1 MTSAVSI
8 LPGAQLAVLNAA
20 YRAAVARKR
29 LRLALAAAAFFAALV
44 VAAFGA
50 EVNLRTL
57 FTYFGNFISY
67 FDRILTLEDGT
78 RVWSNPAEWFWGWRK
93 WLWMLAE
100 TILISYV
107 GTMIGAVL
115 AFALNFFAAQNT
127 SPAPWLRFVIRRLL
141 EFARTVPGIVFA
153 LIFVIAFGLGPMAG
167 VLAIAIHSTGA
178 LGKLFSE
185 IVENADM
192 KPVEGV
198 RSTGASWLSCMRFAV
213 LPQVSAGYASYAL
226 LRFEINVR
234 EASVMGFVGAGGIGQ
249 ELVVAIRKFYYSD
262 VSAILLTIIIT
273 VFIIDIAHR
282 LAARPSVRQG
292 CAGMS
297 QLPKPDREQLRAKYP
312 DIFDRPAASRLA
324 TPAMIVAAFAVF
336 IFGLVDLDF
345 SPAKLFAGLSQLG
358 WITVM
363 MIPPDPGS
371 SLPAYL
377 SALGETLSIALLGTT
392 IAAVVALPFS
402 LLAARNIIPSGWLRF
417 PVRRFFDSIRGVD
430 TLIWALVWIN
440 VVGLGP
446 FAGVLAI
453 ALSDFGAFGKLFSEA
468 IEAADR
474 KQVEGIRA
482 SGGNALHEI
491 RFGLMPQVL
500 PVIAGQVLYFIESN
514 TRSATIIGIVGA
526 GGIGLQLAEQIR
538 VLEWQKVSFLI
549 LMILVAVAAIDWI
562 SGKLRFAIIGQRA
575 LA

>member
-8 LPGAQLAVLNAA
+8 LPSAQLAVLNAA
-20 YRAAVARKR
+20 YRGAVARKR
-29 LRLALAAAAFFAALV
+29 LRLALAAAAFLAALV

-115 AFALNFFAAQNT
+115 AFTLNFFAAQNT

-213 LPQVSAGYASYAL
+213 LPQVAAGYASYTL

-234 EASVMGFVGAGGIGQ
+234 EAPVMGFVGA
-249 ELVVAIRKFYYSD
+249 
-262 VSAILLTIIIT
+262 SAILLTIIVT
-273 VFIIDIAHR
+273 VFIIDIA
-282 LAARPSVRQG
+282 
-292 CAGMS
+292 
-297 QLPKPDREQLRAKYP
+297 
-312 DIFDRPAASRLA
+312 
-324 TPAMIVAAFAVF
+324 T
-336 IFGLVDLDF
+336 
-345 SPAKLFAGLSQLG
+345 
-358 WITVM
+358 
-363 MIPPDPGS
+363 
-371 SLPAYL
+371 
-377 SALGETLSIALLGTT
+377 
-392 IAAVVALPFS
+392 
-402 LLAARNIIPSGWLRF
+402 GWLRG
-417 PVRRFFDSIRGVD
+417 R
-430 TLIWALVWIN
+430 L
-440 VVGLGP
+440 
-446 FAGVLAI
+446 
-453 ALSDFGAFGKLFSEA
+453 FGGDA
-468 IEAADR
+468 
-474 KQVEGIRA
+474 RA
-482 SGGNALHEI
+482 
-491 RFGLMPQVL
+491 
-500 PVIAGQVLYFIESN
+500 
-514 TRSATIIGIVGA
+514 
-526 GGIGLQLAEQIR
+526 
-538 VLEWQKVSFLI
+538 
-549 LMILVAVAAIDWI
+549 
-562 SGKLRFAIIGQRA
+562 
-575 LA
+575 